1 MKKILSIALI
11 PFVSISMAQAT
22 VMTFDYTGATQTWV
36 APTGASNVTIT
47 AYGASGGDSFRGA
60 IGGKGG
66 IATGDLSVDV
76 GEVLSINV
84 GGTGLISAGG
94 FNGGGNGG
102 STNSSTS
109 RGAGGGGATDVRQ
122 GGSTLA
128 SRVIVA
134 GGGGGAGGDRVASQG
149 PGSGGGGGGGYYGG
163 GGGGG
168 YRATGGNGG
177 TQTEG
182 GSGGVSPHLN
192 LGATNGIA
200 GTLGIGGSGG
210 AAPTNSQSGTN
221 IGSSGGSA
229 GLTGSSGN
237 PNWRGGGGGG
247 GSSYIGGVQN
257 GSTSIA
263 TTFGAGS
270 LQLEYFLADISGIPA
285 SGSILD
291 LGNIGVGG
299 TLLNGGALSIENT
312 GEALSSLNLFGF
324 SGFGSLFSLSSGDD
338 FLSLIG
344 DGNSGTGIDIE
355 SYLFS
360 FNATGLTAGLYS
372 TDIFLH
378 SNAGSLSYTLQATV
392 SAPITAVP
400 EPATFVLLGLGFLGL
415 GLSRR
420 HTIKT

>member
-36 APTGASNVTIT
+36 APTGASNITIT
-47 AYGASGGDSFRGA
+47 AYGASGGGSFRGA

-200 GTLGIGGSGG
+200 GT
-210 AAPTNSQSGTN
+210 
-221 IGSSGGSA
+221 
-229 GLTGSSGN
+229 SGN